1 MSPDRNKRFLVA
13 SNEALTAAA
22 IVLLLGAIFLPD
34 RIDRSGPGI
43 DYSAT
48 ATIKSG
54 SGSRR

>member
-48 ATIKSG
+48 ATIVAREES
-54 SGSRR
+54 